1 MLDEKKYTQLKVEPT
16 KNQDQMK
23 VDVKLTNT
31 QEFMIT
37 SLLAI
42 KILSKKLNMDYAV
55 TLKLICAYLKDE
67 TIAGDALTRAEEAAR
82 ENGIETL

>member
-1 MLDEKKYTQLKVEPT
+1 MMEEKKYTQLSVKSTE
-16 KNQDQMK
+16 KQDQVK

-37 SLLAI
+37 SLLSI
-42 KILSKKLNMDYAV
+42 KLLAKKFNMRYEEV
-55 TLKLICAYLKDE
+55 LKLIYVHLKDE

>member
-1 MLDEKKYTQLKVEPT
+1 MLDEKRFTQLKVEPT

-37 SLLAI
+37 SLLGI
-42 KILSKKLNMDYAV
+42 KILSKKLNMRYEEV
-55 TLKLICAYLKDE
+55 LVLICAYLKDE
-67 TIAGDALTRAEEAAR
+67 NIAGDALTRAEETAR

>member
-1 MLDEKKYTQLKVEPT
+1 MLDEKKYTQLSVKSTE
-16 KNQDQMK
+16 KQDQMK

-37 SLLAI
+37 SLLGI
-42 KILSKKLNMDYAV
+42 KILSKKLNMDYIA
-55 TLKLICAYLKDE
+55 TLRLICAYLKDE

>member
-42 KILSKKLNMDYAV
+42 KILAKKLNMKYEEV
-55 TLKLICAYLKDE
+55 LVLICAYLKDE
-67 TIAGDALTRAEEAAR
+67 NIAKDALTRAENAAR

>member
-16 KNQDQMK
+16 KNHDQMK

-37 SLLAI
+37 SLLGI
-42 KILSKKLNMDYAV
+42 KILSKKLNMRYEEV
-55 TLKLICAYLKDE
+55 LVLICAYLKDE
-67 TIAGDALTRAEEAAR
+67 TIAKDALTRAEEAAR

>member
-16 KNQDQMK
+16 KNHDQMK

-37 SLLAI
+37 SLLGI
-42 KILSKKLNMDYAV
+42 KILSKKLNMRYEEV
-55 TLKLICAYLKDE
+55 LVLICAYLKDE
-67 TIAGDALTRAEEAAR
+67 NIAKDALTRAENTAR

>member
-1 MLDEKKYTQLKVEPT
+1 MLDEKKYTQLSVKSTE
-16 KNQDQMK
+16 KQDQMK

-42 KILSKKLNMDYAV
+42 KILAKKLNMNYEEV
-55 TLKLICAYLKDE
+55 LVFICAYLKDE
-67 TIAGDALTRAEEAAR
+67 NIAKDAVTRAENAAR

>member
-1 MLDEKKYTQLKVEPT
+1 MLDEKRFTQLKVEPS

-37 SLLAI
+37 SLLGI
-42 KILSKKLNMDYAV
+42 KILAKKLNMRYEEV
-55 TLKLICAYLKDE
+55 LVLICAYLKDE
-67 TIAGDALTRAEEAAR
+67 NIAKDALTRAEEAAR

>member
-1 MLDEKKYTQLKVEPT
+1 MLDEKKYTQLSVKSTE
-16 KNQDQMK
+16 KQDQMK

-42 KILSKKLNMDYAV
+42 KILAKKLNMDYVA
-55 TLKLICAYLKDE
+55 TLKLLCSYLKDE
-67 TIAGDALTRAEEAAR
+67 NIATEALTEVEKDLRK
-82 ENGIETL
+82 NGIENL

>member
-1 MLDEKKYTQLKVEPT
+1 MLDEKRFTQLKVEPT

-37 SLLAI
+37 SLLGI
-42 KILSKKLNMDYAV
+42 KILSKKLNMRYEDV
-55 TLKLICAYLKDE
+55 LVLICAYLKDE
-67 TIAGDALTRAEEAAR
+67 NIAGDALTRAEEAAR

>member
-1 MLDEKKYTQLKVEPT
+1 MLDEKKYTQLSVKSTE
-16 KNQDQMK
+16 KQYQMK
-23 VDVKLTNT
+23 VDVKLTNA

-42 KILSKKLNMDYAV
+42 KILAKKLNMKYEEV
-55 TLKLICAYLKDE
+55 LVLICAYLKDE
-67 TIAGDALTRAEEAAR
+67 TIAGDALTRAENTAR

>member
-1 MLDEKKYTQLKVEPT
+1 MLDEKRFTQLKVEPT

-23 VDVKLTNT
+23 VDVKLTNA

-37 SLLAI
+37 SLLSI
-42 KILSKKLNMDYAV
+42 KLLAKKFNMRYEEV
-55 TLKLICAYLKDE
+55 LVLIYTYLKDE
-67 TIAGDALTRAEEAAR
+67 NIAKDALTRAENAAR

>member
-1 MLDEKKYTQLKVEPT
+1 MLDEKKYTQFKVEPT
-16 KNQDQMK
+16 KNHDQMK

-37 SLLAI
+37 SLLGI
-42 KILSKKLNMDYAV
+42 KILSKKLNMRYEEV
-55 TLKLICAYLKDE
+55 LVLICAYLKDE
-67 TIAGDALTRAEEAAR
+67 TIAKDALTRAEEAAR

>member
-1 MLDEKKYTQLKVEPT
+1 MLDEKRFTQLKVEPT

-42 KILSKKLNMDYAV
+42 KILARKLNMKYEEV
-55 TLKLICAYLKDE
+55 LVLICAYLKDE
-67 TIAGDALTRAEEAAR
+67 NIAKDALTRAENAAR

>member
-1 MLDEKKYTQLKVEPT
+1 MLDEKRFTQLSVKPT
-16 KNQDQMK
+16 EKQDQMK

-37 SLLAI
+37 SLLGI
-42 KILSKKLNMDYAV
+42 KILSKKLNMDYIA
-55 TLKLICAYLKDE
+55 TLRLICAYLKDE

>member
-1 MLDEKKYTQLKVEPT
+1 MLDEKRFTQLKVEPS

-42 KILSKKLNMDYAV
+42 KILSKKLNMRYEEV
-55 TLKLICAYLKDE
+55 LVLICAYLKDE
-67 TIAGDALTRAEEAAR
+67 NIAKDALTRAEEAAR

>member
-1 MLDEKKYTQLKVEPT
+1 MLDEKRFTQLKVEPT

-42 KILSKKLNMDYAV
+42 KILSKKLNMKYEEV
-55 TLKLICAYLKDE
+55 LVLICAYLKDE
-67 TIAGDALTRAEEAAR
+67 NIAKDALTRAENVAR

>member
-1 MLDEKKYTQLKVEPT
+1 MLDEKRFTQLKVEPT

-23 VDVKLTNT
+23 VDVKLTNA

-37 SLLAI
+37 SLLGI
-42 KILSKKLNMDYAV
+42 KILSKKLNMRYEEV
-55 TLKLICAYLKDE
+55 LVLICAYLKDE
-67 TIAGDALTRAEEAAR
+67 NIAGDALTRAENTAR

>member
-1 MLDEKKYTQLKVEPT
+1 MLDEKRYTQLKVEPT

-37 SLLAI
+37 SLLSI
-42 KILSKKLNMDYAV
+42 KILAKKFNMKYEEV
-55 TLKLICAYLKDE
+55 LVLICAYLKDE
-67 TIAGDALTRAEEAAR
+67 TIAKDALTRAENAAR

>member
-37 SLLAI
+37 SLLGI
-42 KILSKKLNMDYAV
+42 KILAKKLNMKYEEV
-55 TLKLICAYLKDE
+55 LVLICAYLKDE
-67 TIAGDALTRAEEAAR
+67 TIAKDALTRAENAAR

>member
-1 MLDEKKYTQLKVEPT
+1 MLDEKKYTQLSVKSTE
-16 KNQDQMK
+16 KQDQMK

-42 KILSKKLNMDYAV
+42 KILAKKLNMKYEEV
-55 TLKLICAYLKDE
+55 LVLIYAYLKDE
-67 TIAGDALTRAEEAAR
+67 NIAKDALTRAENAAR

>member
-1 MLDEKKYTQLKVEPT
+1 MLDEKKYTQLSVKSTE
-16 KNQDQMK
+16 KQDQMK

-37 SLLAI
+37 SLLGI
-42 KILSKKLNMDYAV
+42 KILAKKLNMKYEEV
-55 TLKLICAYLKDE
+55 LVLICAYLKDE
-67 TIAGDALTRAEEAAR
+67 NIAKDALTRAENAAR

>member
-1 MLDEKKYTQLKVEPT
+1 MLDEKRFTQLKVEPT

-37 SLLAI
+37 SLLGI
-42 KILSKKLNMDYAV
+42 KILSKKLNMRYEEV
-55 TLKLICAYLKDE
+55 LVLICAYLKDE
-67 TIAGDALTRAEEAAR
+67 NIAGDALTRAEEAAR
-82 ENGIETL
+82 KNGIETL